1 LDEQSVSLIG
11 KPEAVKAHFKFP
23 DDLQF
28 TPLLLPSMESEI
40 RAAFNFL
47 MEQANIRPFIAAE
60 VDDMAMLRLLVRE
73 SNSLALVPPVV
84 VRDELNSGM
93 LVEHY
98 CIPDI
103 LEHFYAITPS
113 RRFPNSLLKEL
124 LAKHL

>member
-1 LDEQSVSLIG
+1 
-11 KPEAVKAHFKFP
+11 
-23 DDLQF
+23 
-28 TPLLLPSMESEI
+28 MESEI
-40 RAAFNFL
+40 RAACNFL

-73 SNSLALVPPVV
+73 SNSLALVPPMV

-98 CIPDI
+98 RIPDI

-124 LAKHL
+124 LAGHL